1 MLNFYQVI
9 ISLDRCNGGYNTVD
23 NLPAKICVPN
33 RTKDIKRTKRK
44 GFLRWNKKHF
54 SVFEGLSFCGK
65 IKNKQALK
73 YLIW

>member
-1 MLNFYQVI
+1 MLNFYHVI

-44 GFLRWNKKHF
+44 GFSR
-54 SVFEGLSFCGK
+54 
-65 IKNKQALK
+65 
-73 YLIW
+73 